1 MVFFSASCRMAGLR
15 VRGYRQAASAA
26 EIMSAAEIK
35 RKLAI
40 AIETDPREVLKK
52 EVVKDPVLK
61 APLREGP
68 RLRWG
73 RGSSRSRARAEREAR
88 EATAM
93 QRMQQSIGNSP
104 IGLYP
109 VYDIPR
115 NVASSF
121 VGTKVLQPASLRYAL
136 AQALETVARYVLHPG
151 PARKVRKLQGFY
163 PLASTKK
170 IPQTALD
177 LTAFTQNE
185 ACVASIASPNST
197 QRRTQS
203 TQRQPKRA
211 CPVPNWGRIFTMSD
225 LLVKPLPE
233 RVARL
238 EKARDSMKPLEN
250 TFQFANNCE
259 TVFREFRISCVHL
272 RREREALDSLEEKDV
287 AWRFLCKLCRERPF
301 LHDRVHEVLQILMMS
316 EVWMKAFAEDPECQV
331 EDLPPEMQSEFKRR
345 AEQALDP
352 NAKDDGYPP
361 RKSSHQEFKASG
373 TIAVVVQRCLKARL
387 LVDEAADSW
396 AEIGRGLFVAVSFT
410 KSATEE
416 KLGPAARFLLT
427 AKLSRGESSEE
438 AESVVTLCQKEYQGI
453 LVLPQASLVS
463 DLKDTDVRYSQ
474 QLGKSRSHVLYD
486 HFVQTLHAA
495 AAELSEGRGPQIL
508 AGAFDG
514 PQVMEMSS
522 AGPFMHS
529 FSV

>member
-1 MVFFSASCRMAGLR
+1 
-15 VRGYRQAASAA
+15 
-26 EIMSAAEIK
+26 
-35 RKLAI
+35 
-40 AIETDPREVLKK
+40 
-52 EVVKDPVLK
+52 
-61 APLREGP
+61 
-68 RLRWG
+68 
-73 RGSSRSRARAEREAR
+73 
-88 EATAM
+88 M
-93 QRMQQSIGNSP
+93 Q
-104 IGLYP
+104 L
-109 VYDIPR
+109 
-115 NVASSF
+115 F
-121 VGTKVLQPASLRYAL
+121 
-136 AQALETVARYVLHPG
+136 
-151 PARKVRKLQGFY
+151 
-163 PLASTKK
+163 
-170 IPQTALD
+170 
-177 LTAFTQNE
+177 TAFFGFCCQE
-185 ACVASIASPNST
+185 
-197 QRRTQS
+197 
-203 TQRQPKRA
+203 PKRA

>member
-136 AQALETVARYVLHPG
+136 AQAAEDVKWSQSGDGAWVSSG
-151 PARKVRKLQGFY
+151 K
-163 PLASTKK
+163 
-170 IPQTALD
+170 
-177 LTAFTQNE
+177 E
-185 ACVASIASPNST
+185 A
-197 QRRTQS
+197 
-203 TQRQPKRA
+203 
-211 CPVPNWGRIFTMSD
+211 W
-225 LLVKPLPE
+225 
-233 RVARL
+233 
-238 EKARDSMKPLEN
+238 
-250 TFQFANNCE
+250 
-259 TVFREFRISCVHL
+259 
-272 RREREALDSLEEKDV
+272 
-287 AWRFLCKLCRERPF
+287 PF

-438 AESVVTLCQKEYQGI
+438 AWGEKSEQAWRGI
-453 LVLPQASLVS
+453 RR
-463 DLKDTDVRYSQ
+463 RYSQ

-514 PQVMEMSS
+514 PQAPAILEALETVVKKGCRMKILLEREIAWKAWY
-522 AGPFMHS
+522 AGPHS
-529 FSV
+529 LDHLLATEKESRYPHQVAGCEFFIGATAPGSSRTGKDGRDQMFGYHWHVAYVLEIQAC